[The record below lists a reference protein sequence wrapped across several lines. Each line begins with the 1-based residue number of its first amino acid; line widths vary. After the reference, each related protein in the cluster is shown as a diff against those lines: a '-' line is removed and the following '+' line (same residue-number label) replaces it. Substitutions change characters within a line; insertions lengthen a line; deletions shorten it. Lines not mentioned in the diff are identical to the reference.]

1 MVKITFLHCLDYFS
15 GVFTSIYDSYLNI
28 REDPL
33 LQNRVECKIFN
44 AFPAAGL
51 VNYVSDL
58 PTNVFPKF
66 FRLPDST
73 IQNPQTLDYDIV
85 VTSANFFRQKILH
98 VHNINFNCK
107 NLIILD
113 STCYAYLPFESRDY
127 ALTLK
132 KSMRTTRKSTKI
144 TLLCNPYTGSLCQ
157 KYLDM
162 DYLEYYHKLSPI
174 RINALR
180 HKKRKPEIF
189 DTEKYRLKYYRKEG
203 VPLFVNP
210 HSYESFSYE
219 RYFELNPGVFYENI
233 GKLIWEY
240 KLLGKKVSYSPRN
253 KSLDDGLHYYFKR
266 LNLDDTQEYDDIPVS
281 EDLLKEK
288 MYMGSD
294 DLLKTLLKK
303 GIEEFYD

>member
-15 GVFTSIYDSYLNI
+15 GVFTSIYDSYLNV
-28 REDPL
+28 REDPFF
-33 LQNRVECKIFN
+33 QNRVECKIFN

-58 PTNVFPKF
+58 PNNVFPKF
-66 FRLPDST
+66 IRLPNST
-73 IQNPQTLDYDIV
+73 TLDPHALDCDIV
-85 VTSANFFRQKILH
+85 VTSANFFRQKILR
-98 VHNINFNCK
+98 VHNVNLSCK

-113 STCYAYLPFESRDY
+113 STCYAYLPFERKEYVD
-127 ALTLK
+127 TLK
-132 KSMRTTRKSTKI
+132 KSMIKKNTKI

-157 KYLDM
+157 KYLGM
-162 DYLEYYHKLSPI
+162 DYTEYYHKLSPI
-174 RINALR
+174 RLNALR

-189 DTEKYRLKYYRKEG
+189 NTEKYRLKYYRKEG
-203 VPLFVNP
+203 IPLFVNP

-253 KSLDDGLHYYFKR
+253 KSFNDGLHYYFKR
-266 LNLDDTQEYDDIPVS
+266 LGLDDTQEYDDIPVS
-281 EDLLKEK
+281 EDLLKDK

-303 GIEEFYD
+303 GIEKFYD